1 MEMTW
6 IVLSTSGASLKN
18 NSMRALLINSSLGDT
33 SHHTWKFCLTN
44 SDLGQQQ
51 YSTMQGISFVTL
63 FFDLNFS

>member
-33 SHHTWKFCLTN
+33 SHLEILFN
-44 SDLGQQQ
+44 QQ
-51 YSTMQGISFVTL
+51 
-63 FFDLNFS
+63 